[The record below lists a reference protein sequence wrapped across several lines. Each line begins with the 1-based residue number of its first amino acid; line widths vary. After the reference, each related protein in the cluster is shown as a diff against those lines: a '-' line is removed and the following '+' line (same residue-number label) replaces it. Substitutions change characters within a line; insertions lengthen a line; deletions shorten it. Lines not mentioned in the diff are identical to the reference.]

1 MKQHIANTKLQLSEL
16 AGLQAKTDQTERNI
30 LRSAEERLIAVQN
43 YIDEISDGIDSAPDD
58 EQERYQ
64 SLVAERGSLNII
76 IGNAMKALGD

>member
-16 AGLQAKTDQTERNI
+16 SGLQAKTDQTERNI

-64 SLVAERGSLNII
+64 GLVAERGSLNII